1 MNQLAPVNRCP
12 EAALCD
18 PKADLSDPQAGLSDP
33 QAVMDHHAKSF
44 SWAAKFLSSKARSDA
59 ALLYAFART
68 ADDYADEEHLGSV
81 QERAQALGL
90 LRSQALDN
98 SLHTNSLAGQT
109 GQMLRRH
116 GVPDAVLAVLMDSL
130 QSDAGP
136 RQLQSTEDLLHFAY
150 GVAGTVGQMMR
161 PLLGAPCKADAY
173 AIALGVGM
181 QLTNIARDVVEDAQ
195 RGRCYI
201 PAQWG
206 VGLQLLATPQNTTQR
221 GQAFAALRRLLSLAD
236 DFYAFAH
243 TGISS
248 IPRHNRRAI
257 RIASALYQAI
267 GHKILHQGESRYWNG
282 RVSLTNAEKIRLLS
296 RTLLL
301 PALPSRAIARDV
313 WHNDLSHLAGM
324 PGFPATATLA
334 S

>member
-1 MNQLAPVNRCP
+1 MNQLAQTR
-12 EAALCD
+12 
-18 PKADLSDPQAGLSDP
+18 SDPQASISDSQAGISDP

-44 SWAAKFLSSKARSDA
+44 SWAAKFLSSKARTDA

-68 ADDYADEEHLGSV
+68 ADDYADEEDLGSP
-81 QERAQALGL
+81 QERAHALQV
-90 LRSQALDN
+90 LRSQALDTT
-98 SLHTNSLAGQT
+98 LQTDSLAWQT
-109 GQMLRRH
+109 GHMLRRY
-116 GVPDAVLAVLMDSL
+116 GVPDAVLATLMDSL
-130 QSDAGP
+130 QADAGP
-136 RQLQSTEDLLHFAY
+136 RQMDTTEDLLQFAY

-161 PLLGAPCKADAY
+161 PLLGAPSQADAY

-206 VGLQLLATPQNTTQR
+206 VSQQVLATPQDAAQR
-221 GQAFAALRRLLSLAD
+221 AQAFAALRRLLALAD
-236 DFYAFAH
+236 DFYAFAYA
-243 TGISS
+243 GISV

-257 RIASALYQAI
+257 RIASSLYQGI
-267 GHKILHQGESRYWNG
+267 GHKIMRLGEARYWGG

-296 RTLLL
+296 HTLLL
-301 PALPSRAIARDV
+301 PTMPGKAAARDV

-324 PGFPATATLA
+324 PGFPAMTVVAALA